1 MNSWKYRKVT
11 RYGDSI
17 GFQKGDCFQGNT
29 ILGFRPLGQISIALR
44 GSFEALKPLNTLR
57 ALGNVGRRRLS
68 GFEGDPLRVTR

>member
-17 GFQKGDCFQGNT
+17 CHQKGDCFQGNM
-29 ILGFRPLGQISIALR
+29 ILDFCPIGQISIALR

-57 ALGNVGRRRLS
+57 DLGNVGRRRLS